1 MLSRFVGRLSY
12 ANVIATVAL
21 FAALG
26 GSSYAALN
34 LPKASVGPK
43 QLKKNS
49 VSSPKVK
56 RGSLLVSDFK
66 ASQRASLRGPQGP
79 EGPRGEVGPSGATKV
94 ISRQSD
100 FQIIPADTSQT
111 AKVDC
116 NPGEVATGG
125 GIQITNDRRDHV
137 GIRQTTDKPRQHFEP
152 PLKGNLPT
160 ASGGPTEQS
169 ASNYGLGPEA
179 VSSRSELHLI
189 PHPAQGAG

>member
-34 LPKASVGPK
+34 LPKASVGSK

-56 RGSLLVSDFK
+56 RGSLLLNDFK

-79 EGPRGEVGPSGATKV
+79 QGPRGEVGPSGATKV
-94 ISRQSD
+94 ISR
-100 FQIIPADTSQT
+100 
-111 AKVDC
+111 
-116 NPGEVATGG
+116 
-125 GIQITNDRRDHV
+125 
-137 GIRQTTDKPRQHFEP
+137 
-152 PLKGNLPT
+152 
-160 ASGGPTEQS
+160 
-169 ASNYGLGPEA
+169 
-179 VSSRSELHLI
+179 
-189 PHPAQGAG
+189 